1 MGFSVSHLLLTLL
14 IVVLV
19 FGTKKLRNVGADL
32 GSAIKNFK
40 SAMNSPEKDKE
51 DVTEAPPA
59 QQPVVA
65 AQPVNPEKAHVVIE
79 GQVTHRQDSNHRV

>member
-40 SAMNSPEKDKE
+40 TAMNSPEKDKDE
-51 DVTEAPPA
+51 AVTSG

-65 AQPVNPEKAHVVIE
+65 QPVSPEKPHVVIE
-79 GQVTHRQDSNHRV
+79 GQVTSRQDTNQRV

>member
-40 SAMNSPEKDKE
+40 TAMNSPEKDKE
-51 DVTEAPPA
+51 ETPASEQPIVA
-59 QQPVVA
+59 QQVS
-65 AQPVNPEKAHVVIE
+65 PEKPHVIIE
-79 GQVTHRQDSNHRV
+79 GQVTNRQDTNQRV

>member
-40 SAMNSPEKDKE
+40 TAMNSTDKDKE
-51 DVTEAPPA
+51 EATTSGQPPVVS
-59 QQPVVA
+59 QPVSS
-65 AQPVNPEKAHVVIE
+65 EKTHVVIE
-79 GQVTHRQDSNHRV
+79 GQVTNRQDTNQRV

>member
-40 SAMNSPEKDKE
+40 SAMNDPDKKDKE
-51 DVTEAPPA
+51 EVSDSPV
-59 QQPVVA
+59 QPVA
-65 AQPVNPEKAHVVIE
+65 AAPQVNQEKTHVVIE
-79 GQVTHRQDSNHRV
+79 GQVTSRQDTNHRA